1 MCFDKNIAWLFR
13 DWFTQLKGLSFLA
26 RTNYMAK
33 FRKKSR
39 ICLSCANTLSI
50 GRCTSNGF
58 GIDCSFHSYLIIQ
71 HSVNE
76 RFVLTKVVSKKSFRF
91 WQKLSAK
98 DHFVFRSFVVL
109 YENMFENTGQET
121 QNDHGIVEIYGLNTI
136 RNP

>member
-1 MCFDKNIAWLFR
+1 MRFDKNIAWLFR

-26 RTNYMAK
+26 RTNCMAK
-33 FRKKSR
+33 FRKKLR
-39 ICLSCANTLSI
+39 ICLSCPNALSI

-76 RFVLTKVVSKKSFRF
+76 RIVLTKVGSKTIVSFLTKVVRKRSFRF
-91 WQKLSAK
+91 L
-98 DHFVFRSFVVL
+98 FIRRSVWKYVWK
-109 YENMFENTGQET
+109 TGQDT

-136 RNP
+136 RYP